1 MKADAPLLAV
11 EGLEVRHRSQDGT
24 VKAVNGV
31 SFTVA
36 RGQTIGLVGES
47 GCGKSTLAKTILGLY
62 RASAGR
68 ILFAGH
74 DITPRGLFRQRT
86 RRSAVTQ
93 KLQMVFQD
101 PLTSLNPRKSVGRI
115 IEEPMIVHR
124 LGTHAERRD
133 RVAELLAQVGLSPHD
148 SERMPHEFSG
158 GQRQR
163 IGIARAL
170 ALTPEL
176 IVCDEPVSALDLS
189 VQAQVLNVLT
199 DLQRDYHLSY
209 LFISHD
215 LNVVRY
221 IADHV
226 IVMYLGNI
234 VEQGPAADLWA
245 APRHPYT
252 QALLASVAGNRAG
265 REARRALAS
274 GEIPSPFERSPGC
287 AFYSRCALRLPHC
300 AQAAPFLRKV
310 GAAHTAACHLLS

>member
-11 EGLEVRHRSQDGT
+11 EGLEVRHRSHGGS
-24 VKAVNGV
+24 VNAVNGV

-74 DITPRGLFRQRT
+74 DITPRGLFRQKV

-101 PLTSLNPRKSVGRI
+101 PLTSLNPRKAIGRI

-124 LGTHAERRD
+124 LGSHAERRD
-133 RVAELLAQVGLSPHD
+133 RVADLLAQVGLSPHD
-148 SERMPHEFSG
+148 AERMPHEFSG

-221 IADHV
+221 MADHV

-234 VEQGPAADLWA
+234 VEQGPAAALWET
-245 APRHPYT
+245 PRHPYT
-252 QALLASVAGNRAG
+252 QALLASVAGNRSAKPV
-265 REARRALAS
+265 LAS
-274 GEIPSPFERSPGC
+274 GEIPSPFERSQGC
-287 AFYSRCALRLPHC
+287 AFYSRCPRRQAQCAEAAPALRS
-300 AQAAPFLRKV
+300 V
-310 GAAHTAACHLLS
+310 GHAHVAACHLVN

>member
-11 EGLEVRHRSQDGT
+11 EGLEVRHRSHGGT
-24 VKAVNGV
+24 VNAVNGV
-31 SFTVA
+31 SFTVT

-74 DITPRGLFRQRT
+74 DITPRGLFRQKI

-101 PLTSLNPRKSVGRI
+101 PLTSLNPRKSIGRI
-115 IEEPMIVHR
+115 VEEPMIVHR
-124 LGTHAERRD
+124 LGSRAERRD
-133 RVAELLAQVGLSPHD
+133 RVADLLARVGLSPHD
-148 SERMPHEFSG
+148 AERMPHEFSG

-199 DLQRDYHLSY
+199 DLQRDYLLSY

-221 IADHV
+221 MADHV

-234 VEQGPAADLWA
+234 VEQGPAVALWD

-252 QALLASVAGNRAG
+252 QALLASVAGNRGAKP
-265 REARRALAS
+265 ALAS
-274 GEIPSPFERSPGC
+274 GEIPSPFEQSQGC
-287 AFYSRCALRLPHC
+287 AFYSRCPRRQAHC
-300 AQAAPFLRKV
+300 AEAAPVLRSV
-310 GAAHTAACHLLS
+310 GHAHVAACHLVN